1 MVIKVKNTKK
11 KKKKELPVLKALRTP
26 VKIYGKFKI

>member
-1 MVIKVKNTKK
+1 MVIKVKTTKK

>member
-1 MVIKVKNTKK
+1 MVTKVKNTKK

>member
-1 MVIKVKNTKK
+1 MLIKLKKIKK
-11 KKKKELPVLKALRTP
+11 KRKKELHVLKALRTP